1 METQWRR
8 RETPGSHSWWPLL
21 LVLVGVVA
29 LAVDATARRRTDEG
43 ERLAL
48 LELLTKEMAESL
60 EGRLERLDEEL
71 VLFTGLAGEDG
82 AGYSILTEMR
92 GHLADLGTGVAG
104 ALLLGPAGEVLA
116 SDPLSLAG
124 ELGGIDLQRAT
135 RGAEGRPGSFLDAGV
150 LLADGNPGASFTRKI
165 TGSGEGT
172 EGFLS
177 LVLSLDDL
185 SLALPLADGTQGS
198 PSFLLLDSL
207 GHLLSYDDPEW
218 VGWLLLAEE
227 DSVYDPQLHGRLP
240 EILGN
245 EGGSWALVSEALSKG
260 SWARGVVTLLASS
273 SVRLPDGGTWHL
285 GLFATPYSRLLPGL
299 PSSVELGVPV
309 LAGVLFLLAVA
320 ALLPRGRK
328 VAEALRE
335 SRRATSWY
343 RGLLEDAADPTV
355 VLDENGRVSEVNRSL
370 LDLLGW
376 RREDLVGVP
385 FRRFLQFSDAQAG
398 GGDFDAPLQE
408 GRVEARLL
416 GNNGVGA
423 EVEFNTTRLSWEG
436 RSFFLVQARDVSWR
450 RRIERETLRV
460 GERERLLLGK
470 ELHDGLGQHL
480 TGVAFMAKTLARKLV
495 DLGGREAEEAQRIGD
510 LLKDAVGQIRVLSRG
525 LELAEYEGRELPG
538 ALEEMSGVV
547 RRLMGVALELDIGVN
562 LVDGE
567 VELDRIQATQL
578 YRLCH
583 DVVSDAVRNRLAR
596 RIQIRIRRDADRL
609 FLEIGH
615 DGSRPSGEETD
626 SGSSAPFRLRYR
638 ARLLDAAVE
647 VSETESG
654 ETMTRCSL
662 MVEGSRE

>member
-1 METQWRR
+1 METPRR
-8 RETPGSHSWWPLL
+8 KENTPGSRFWWPLL

-43 ERLAL
+43 ERLARM
-48 LELLTKEMAESL
+48 ELLTKEMAGSL
-60 EGRLERLDEEL
+60 EGRLERLNEEL
-71 VLFTGLAGEDG
+71 VLFTALAGEDG
-82 AGYSILTEMR
+82 AGDSVLPEMR
-92 GHLADLGTGVAG
+92 GHLADLGDGVTG
-104 ALLLGPAGEVLA
+104 ALLLGPSGAVLA
-116 SDPLSLAG
+116 SDPSGLAG
-124 ELGGIDLQRAT
+124 ELGGIDLQRAI
-135 RGAEGRPGSFLDAGV
+135 RGAEGMPGSFLDAGV
-150 LLADGNPGASFTRKI
+150 LLADGSPGASYTRKI
-165 TGSGEGT
+165 TRSDDGA

-177 LVLSLDDL
+177 LILSLDDL
-185 SLALPLADGTQGS
+185 SLALPLADGTRGS
-198 PSFLLLDSL
+198 PSFLLMDSL

-227 DSVYDPQLHGRLP
+227 DSLYDPQLHARLP
-240 EILGN
+240 EILGS
-245 EGGSWALVSEALSKG
+245 EGGGWALVSEALSEG
-260 SWARGVVTLLASS
+260 SWASGVVTLLASS
-273 SVRLPDGGTWHL
+273 PVRLPDGGRWHL
-285 GLFATPYSRLLPGL
+285 GLFVTPYSRLLPGL
-299 PSSVELGVPV
+299 PSSVQLGVPV
-309 LAGVLFLLAVA
+309 LAGVLLLLALA

-328 VAEALRE
+328 VEEALRD
-335 SRRATSWY
+335 SRRAAGWY

-355 VLDENGRVSEVNRSL
+355 VLDEKGHVSEANRSL

-385 FRRFLQFSDAQAG
+385 FQRFIQFSDPQSDG
-398 GGDFDAPLQE
+398 VDSEAPIQE

-416 GNNGVGA
+416 GDKGAAA
-423 EVEFNTTRLSWEG
+423 EVELNTTRLSWDG
-436 RSFFLVQARDVSWR
+436 KGFFLVQARDVSWR

-510 LLKDAVGQIRVLSRG
+510 LLKDAVGQIRILSRG

-547 RRLMGVALELDIGVN
+547 RRLMGVALELDMGVD

-567 VELDRIQATQL
+567 VELDRVQATQL

-596 RIQIRIRRDADRL
+596 RIQIRIGRDGDRL
-609 FLEIGH
+609 VLEIRH
-615 DGSRPSGEETD
+615 DGSRPSVEETD
-626 SGSSAPFRLRYR
+626 SGSSVPFRLRYR
-638 ARLLDAAVE
+638 ARLLDAVVE
-647 VSETESG
+647 VSETDGG

-662 MVEGSRE
+662 MVEGSGE